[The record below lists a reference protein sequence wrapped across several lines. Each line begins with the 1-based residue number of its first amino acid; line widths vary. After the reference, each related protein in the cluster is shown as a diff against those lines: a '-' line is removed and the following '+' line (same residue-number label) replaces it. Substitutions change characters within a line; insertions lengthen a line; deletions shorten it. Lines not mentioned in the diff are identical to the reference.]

1 MTRGLLGTSS
11 KSSSPRRDKRKN
23 MSNNRPMNT
32 LRKFSLAVL
41 TIAMLALLLAPVAAF
56 SADAGACYSIADPDR
71 RAFCLAKAHKDPG
84 RCYAIQDQALR
95 AECLAETR

>member
-1 MTRGLLGTSS
+1 
-11 KSSSPRRDKRKN
+11 
-23 MSNNRPMNT
+23 MNT

-41 TIAMLALLLAPVAAF
+41 TIAVLALLLAPAAAF
-56 SADAGACYSIADPDR
+56 SADAGACYSIADPDQ

-84 RCYAIQDQALR
+84 RCYSIKDQALR